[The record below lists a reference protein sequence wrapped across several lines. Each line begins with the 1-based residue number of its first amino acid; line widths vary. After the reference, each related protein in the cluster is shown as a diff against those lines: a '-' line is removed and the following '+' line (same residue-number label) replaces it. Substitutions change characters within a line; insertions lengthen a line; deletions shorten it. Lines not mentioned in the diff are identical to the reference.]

1 MSVLNKTILIFFS
14 LTEVNDLS
22 NVVNGI
28 LVDEINRDGGE
39 FQNEQI
45 DTDNIF
51 AGEEVY
57 KDILCPRRDAVVM

>member
-1 MSVLNKTILIFFS
+1 MNKFMFFS
-14 LTEVNDLS
+14 QTEVDDLS

-51 AGEEVY
+51 VGEEVY
-57 KDILCPRRDAVVM
+57 KDILCPRRDAVVI